1 MNIATCIGCGCTD
14 THACPGV
21 PCHWLAVDYTAGV
34 GFCSACPD
42 YLDAFTAGEH
52 TMQIPSE
59 APSNHLVE
67 FFAHAKNH
75 FEIEP

>member
-21 PCHWLAVDYTAGV
+21 PCHWIHVDYEAGV
-34 GFCSACPD
+34 GVCSACPD
-42 YLDAFTAGEH
+42 YEEAFTAGGR
-52 TMQIPSE
+52 TMQFPTD
-59 APSNHLVE
+59 ASNHLDA
-67 FFAHAKNH
+67 FFAHAKKH

>member
-21 PCHWLAVDYTAGV
+21 PCHWIQVDYAAGV
-34 GFCSACPD
+34 GVCSACPD
-42 YLDAFTAGEH
+42 YFDAFAAGEH
-52 TMQIPSE
+52 TVQIPAE
-59 APSNHLVE
+59 PVSNHLDD
-67 FFAHAKNH
+67 FFAHAKKH